1 MIKLDSCSAIYALKM
16 DFTGVISKL
25 YGDVV
30 VTKAVHDEVITKGK
44 RKGKAEA
51 YICEKMIKAG
61 TIIVHESPTNLPV
74 LGLGPGETETIQN
87 TIDHKCLCMIDD
99 KKGRRVAT
107 SMNLEPRNISITMLA
122 ALKNKIIT
130 GAEFDGY
137 YSKWVKHA
145 LPSPEDINFVRQVK
159 SLVE

>member
-1 MIKLDSCSAIYALKM
+1 M

-25 YGDVV
+25 HGDVV
-30 VTKAVHDEVITKGK
+30 ITKAVHEEVITRGK

-51 YICEKMIKAG
+51 FICEKFIKVG
-61 TIIVHESPTNLPV
+61 NIIVHDSPTSLPV

-87 TIDHKCLCMIDD
+87 AIEHKCTCMIDD

-107 SMNLEPRNISITMLA
+107 SMNLDSWNISIALLA

-130 GAEFDGY
+130 SAEFDAY
-137 YSKWVKHA
+137 YSRWVKYA

-159 SLVE
+159 GLVE